1 MSPRPT
7 HTSDAAALSKRE
19 PREPRESAIDRY
31 LDGLRAQYGAC
42 ARPADEARR
51 IIDESLGATT
61 LTGLLYMSREGGRA

>member
-7 HTSDAAALSKRE
+7 HTSDAAALSK
-19 PREPRESAIDRY
+19 REPRESAIDRY